1 MEAKWSSE
9 KYVPTIEEYLH
20 VASPSTA
27 YPLFITIFFVR
38 MGDFV
43 TKEAFEWVLNEPN
56 TIVNAASIIGKIM
69 NDLVSH
75 EVWIKDNFVFFFSFI
90 DQKRCLCIRLIFLSI
105 FSLSHPAC
113 IRQLQN
119 ISTMGVTLRENG
131 EN

>member
-27 YPLFITIFFVR
+27 YPLFITISFVK

-56 TIVNAASIIGKIM
+56 TIVNVASIIGRIM

-75 EVWIKDNFVFFFSFI
+75 EFE
-90 DQKRCLCIRLIFLSI
+90 QKREHVASAVEYYTKRYGISKQEA
-105 FSLSHPAC
+105 HEE
-113 IRQLQN
+113 LQKQ
-119 ISTMGVTLRENG
+119 VTNAWKDV
-131 EN
+131 N